1 MTRPLHA
8 SVCAAMLILA
18 GVAAAQIPEPSPDL
32 SGNDPH
38 WIEDTISHCWAAN
51 PHPEGGE
58 IVSWSGACENGLL
71 SGPGTLTWSQNGRI
85 TGRDEGTF
93 KEGRLS
99 GHGRIISAE
108 GTIYEGDFPGTG
120 VLMLPDGRKVRAQT
134 VREFSGW
141 TIEAPVQDNPPL

>member
-1 MTRPLHA
+1 MNRSLHA

-18 GVAAAQIPEPSPDL
+18 GAAAAQTPDPGPDL

-51 PHPEGGE
+51 PNPEGGE

-93 KEGRLS
+93 KDGRLS
-99 GHGRIISAE
+99 GHGRIISAD

-120 VLMLPDGRKVRAQT
+120 VLTLPDGRKVRAQT

-141 TIEAPVQDNPPL
+141 TIEAPIQDNPPL